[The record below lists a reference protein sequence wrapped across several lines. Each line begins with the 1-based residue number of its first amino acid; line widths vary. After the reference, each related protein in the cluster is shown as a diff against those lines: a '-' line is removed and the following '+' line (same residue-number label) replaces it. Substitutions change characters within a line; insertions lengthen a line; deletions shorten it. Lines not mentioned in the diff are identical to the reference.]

1 MTHTNKV
8 LLVGLLT
15 LAACQVPTEK
25 QRRELDSMIGRQA
38 ADVVRTFG
46 VPTRQ
51 FVTGNHAFLAYIT
64 QETSYSMPMGGGWGW
79 G

>member
-64 QETSYSMPMGGGWGW
+64 QETSYSMPMGG
-79 G
+79 